1 MFQTTNQIIYS
12 LISGTA
18 PPSTHLVTLSFDSL
32 RTSFVA
38 PVPKLHHASSIP
50 CRRSKPSS
58 LTTTLAQSLSLRV
71 KTLLAFGLYNHFGGF
86 LK

>member
-1 MFQTTNQIIYS
+1 MFQTSNQIVYS

-38 PVPKLHHASSIP
+38 PVPKLHPYHAVAA
-50 CRRSKPSS
+50 S
-58 LTTTLAQSLSLRV
+58 LQV
-71 KTLLAFGLYNHFGGF
+71 
-86 LK
+86 